1 MMEMTITVNIPGLE
15 RLADAILAL
24 AGAKGPVS
32 SGAATQGGAAP
43 AAQQPAPYAMP
54 AAPAQPAMPAIPPQQ
69 PVQQAAPAQPV
80 MPAAVPPPQMPV
92 AAPQQG
98 TAAGPG
104 APAGAA
110 GQAPTGMPGVPVT
123 AMAPQY
129 TQDQLAVAATGLVDA
144 GKSAVLVGIL
154 QQFGAASLMDLP
166 QDQYGAFAVK
176 LREAGA
182 RI

>member
-1 MMEMTITVNIPGLE
+1 MMEMTVTVNIPGLE

-24 AGAKGPVS
+24 AGAKG
-32 SGAATQGGAAP
+32 AAAAEAPAQNGGAP
-43 AAQQPAPYAMP
+43 AAPVQQPSAYATP
-54 AAPAQPAMPAIPPQQ
+54 AGPVQPVAPAQPAVPAQP
-69 PVQQAAPAQPV
+69 PVQQAVPVNTYPAQQIPV
-80 MPAAVPPPQMPV
+80 G
-92 AAPQQG
+92 APQQG

-104 APAGAA
+104 APVGFT
-110 GQAPTGMPGVPVT
+110 GQVPAGMPGVPT
-123 AMAPQY
+123 ATVAPQY

-144 GKSAVLVGIL
+144 GRSAELVSIL